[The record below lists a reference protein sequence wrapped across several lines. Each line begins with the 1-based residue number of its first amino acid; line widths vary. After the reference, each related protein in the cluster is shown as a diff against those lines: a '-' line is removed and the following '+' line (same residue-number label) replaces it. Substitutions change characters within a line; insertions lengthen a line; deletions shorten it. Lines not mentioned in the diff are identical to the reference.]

1 VLTGGSQ
8 YARRMVH
15 RFEIDVRFYEL
26 DPYNHVNHAVYIQ
39 YFETA
44 RITVL
49 ADAGYTL
56 VGMMDDGVMILVT
69 RIDTRFLKPATGG
82 QHLVVETEVV
92 GYTRVMTNW
101 RQRLLRG
108 DEVLVTQELSAA
120 VTNLEGRPL
129 RFPRD
134 MIEALRPYQ
143 VSS

>member
-1 VLTGGSQ
+1 M
-8 YARRMVH
+8 AH
-15 RFEIDVRFYEL
+15 RLDIDVRFYEL

-44 RITVL
+44 RIALL

-56 VGMMDDGVMILVT
+56 QGMMEDGVMMLVT
-69 RIDTRFLKPATGG
+69 QIATKFLKPAAGG
-82 QHLVVETEVV
+82 DHLVVETEVL

-108 DEVLVTQELSAA
+108 DEVLVQQELSAA

-129 RFPRD
+129 RFPRA

>member
-1 VLTGGSQ
+1 M
-8 YARRMVH
+8 AH
-15 RFEIDVRFYEL
+15 RLEIDVRFYEL

-39 YFETA
+39 YFETG
-44 RITVL
+44 RIAVL

-56 VGMMDDGVMILVT
+56 QGMMDDGVLILVT
-69 RIDTRFLKPATGG
+69 RIDTKFLNPAAGG
-82 QHLVVETEVV
+82 DHLVVETEVL

-108 DEVLVTQELSAA
+108 DEVLVKQKLSAA

-129 RFPRD
+129 RFPRA

>member
-1 VLTGGSQ
+1 M
-8 YARRMVH
+8 AH
-15 RFEIDVRFYEL
+15 RLDIDVRFYEL

-44 RITVL
+44 RIALL

-56 VGMMDDGVMILVT
+56 QGMMDDGVLILVT
-69 RIDTRFLKPATGG
+69 HIDTRFLKPAEGG
-82 QHLVVETEVV
+82 DHLVVETEVL

-101 RQRLLRG
+101 RQRLMRG
-108 DEVLVTQELSAA
+108 DEVLVKQKLSAA
-120 VTNLEGRPL
+120 VTNLDGRPL

>member
-1 VLTGGSQ
+1 M
-8 YARRMVH
+8 AH
-15 RFEIDVRFYEL
+15 RLDIDVRFYEL

-44 RITVL
+44 RIAVL

-56 VGMMDDGVMILVT
+56 QGMMDDGVLILVT
-69 RIDTRFLKPATGG
+69 RIDTKFLKPASGG
-82 QHLVVETEVV
+82 DHLVVETEVL

-108 DEVLVTQELSAA
+108 DEVLVKQELSAA
-120 VTNLEGRPL
+120 VTSLEGRPL
-129 RFPRD
+129 RFPQA
-134 MIEALRPYQ
+134 MIDALRPYQ

>member
-1 VLTGGSQ
+1 M
-8 YARRMVH
+8 AH
-15 RFEIDVRFYEL
+15 RLDIDVRFYEL

-44 RITVL
+44 RIALL

-56 VGMMDDGVMILVT
+56 QGMMEDGVLILVT
-69 RIDTRFLKPATGG
+69 RIDTKFLKPAAGG
-82 QHLVVETEVV
+82 DHLVVETEVLE
-92 GYTRVMTNW
+92 YTRVMTNW

-108 DEVLVTQELSAA
+108 DEVLVDQKLSAA

-129 RFPRD
+129 RFPRA

>member
-1 VLTGGSQ
+1 M
-8 YARRMVH
+8 AH
-15 RFEIDVRFYEL
+15 RLDIDVRFYEL

-44 RITVL
+44 RIALL

-56 VGMMDDGVMILVT
+56 QGMMEDGVLILVT
-69 RIDTRFLKPATGG
+69 HIDTRFLKPAEGG
-82 QHLVVETEVV
+82 DHLVVETEVL

-101 RQRLLRG
+101 RQRLMRG
-108 DEVLVTQELSAA
+108 DEVLVKQKLSAA
-120 VTNLEGRPL
+120 VTTLDGHPL

-134 MIEALRPYQ
+134 MIEALRPYR

>member
-1 VLTGGSQ
+1 M
-8 YARRMVH
+8 AH
-15 RFEIDVRFYEL
+15 RLDIDVRFYEL

-44 RITVL
+44 RIALL

-56 VGMMDDGVMILVT
+56 QGMMEDGVLMLVT
-69 RIDTRFLKPATGG
+69 QIDTKFLRPAAGG
-82 QHLVVETEVV
+82 DHLVVETEVL

-101 RQRLLRG
+101 RQRLLRE
-108 DEVLVTQELSAA
+108 DEVLVKQKLSAA

-129 RFPRD
+129 RFPRA

>member
-1 VLTGGSQ
+1 M
-8 YARRMVH
+8 AH
-15 RFEIDVRFYEL
+15 RLDIDVRFYEL

-44 RITVL
+44 RIALL

-56 VGMMDDGVMILVT
+56 QGMMEDGVLILVT
-69 RIDTRFLKPATGG
+69 QIDTKFLKPAAGG
-82 QHLVVETEVV
+82 DHLVVETAVV

-101 RQRLLRG
+101 RQRLLRE
-108 DEVLVTQELSAA
+108 DEVLVQQKLSAA

-129 RFPRD
+129 RFPRA
-134 MIEALRPYQ
+134 MIEALRPYR

>member
-1 VLTGGSQ
+1 M
-8 YARRMVH
+8 AH

-44 RITVL
+44 RIALL

-56 VGMMDDGVMILVT
+56 QGMMEDGVMMLVT
-69 RIDTRFLKPATGG
+69 QIATKFLKPAAGG
-82 QHLVVETEVV
+82 DHLVVETEVL

-108 DEVLVTQELSAA
+108 DEVLVKQKLSAA

-129 RFPRD
+129 RFPRA

>member
-1 VLTGGSQ
+1 MAL
-8 YARRMVH
+8 RLD
-15 RFEIDVRFYEL
+15 IDVRFYEL

-44 RITVL
+44 RIALL

-56 VGMMDDGVMILVT
+56 QGMMEDGVLILVT
-69 RIDTRFLKPATGG
+69 HIDTRFLKPAEGG
-82 QHLVVETEVV
+82 DHLVVETEVL

-101 RQRLLRG
+101 RQRLMRG
-108 DEVLVTQELSAA
+108 DEVLVKQKLSAA
-120 VTNLEGRPL
+120 VTNLDGHPL

>member
-1 VLTGGSQ
+1 M
-8 YARRMVH
+8 AH
-15 RFEIDVRFYEL
+15 RLDIDVRFYEL

-44 RITVL
+44 RIAVL

-56 VGMMDDGVMILVT
+56 QGMMEDGVLILVT
-69 RIDTRFLKPATGG
+69 QIDTKFLKPAAGG
-82 QHLVVETEVV
+82 DHLVVETEVL

-101 RQRLLRG
+101 RQRLMRG
-108 DEVLVTQELSAA
+108 DEVLVDQKLSAA

-129 RFPRD
+129 RFPRA

>member
-1 VLTGGSQ
+1 M
-8 YARRMVH
+8 AH
-15 RFEIDVRFYEL
+15 RLDIDVRFYEL

-44 RITVL
+44 RIALL

-56 VGMMDDGVMILVT
+56 QGMMEDGVLILVT
-69 RIDTRFLKPATGG
+69 HIDTRFLKPAEGG
-82 QHLVVETEVV
+82 DHLVVETEVL

-101 RQRLLRG
+101 RQRLMRG
-108 DEVLVTQELSAA
+108 DEVLVKQKLSAA
-120 VTNLEGRPL
+120 VTNLDGHPL

-134 MIEALRPYQ
+134 MIEALRPYR

>member
-1 VLTGGSQ
+1 M
-8 YARRMVH
+8 AH
-15 RFEIDVRFYEL
+15 RLDIDVRFYEL

-44 RITVL
+44 RIAVL

-56 VGMMDDGVMILVT
+56 QGMMEDGVLILVT
-69 RIDTRFLKPATGG
+69 RIDTKFLKPAAGG
-82 QHLVVETEVV
+82 DHLVVETEVL

-108 DEVLVTQELSAA
+108 DEVLVKQKLSAA
-120 VTNLEGRPL
+120 VTSLEGRPL
-129 RFPRD
+129 RFPQT

>member
-1 VLTGGSQ
+1 M
-8 YARRMVH
+8 AH
-15 RFEIDVRFYEL
+15 RLDIDVRFYEL

-44 RITVL
+44 RIAVL

-56 VGMMDDGVMILVT
+56 QGMMEDGVLILVT
-69 RIDTRFLKPATGG
+69 PIDTKFLKPAARGD
-82 QHLVVETEVV
+82 HLVVETEVL

-108 DEVLVTQELSAA
+108 DEVLVQQELSAA
-120 VTNLEGRPL
+120 VTNLDGRPL

>member
-1 VLTGGSQ
+1 M
-8 YARRMVH
+8 AH
-15 RFEIDVRFYEL
+15 RLDIDVRFYEL

-44 RITVL
+44 RIAVL

-56 VGMMDDGVMILVT
+56 QGMMEDGVLILVT
-69 RIDTRFLKPATGG
+69 RIDTKFLKPAAGG
-82 QHLVVETEVV
+82 DHLVVETEVLE
-92 GYTRVMTNW
+92 YTRVMTNW

-108 DEVLVTQELSAA
+108 DEVLVDQKLSAA

-129 RFPRD
+129 RFPRA

>member
-1 VLTGGSQ
+1 M
-8 YARRMVH
+8 AH
-15 RFEIDVRFYEL
+15 RLDIDVRFYEL

-44 RITVL
+44 RIAVL

-56 VGMMDDGVMILVT
+56 QGMMEDGVLILVT
-69 RIDTRFLKPATGG
+69 QIDTKFLKPASGG
-82 QHLVVETEVV
+82 DHLVVETEVL

-108 DEVLVTQELSAA
+108 DEVLVDQKLSAA

-129 RFPRD
+129 RFPRA

>member
-1 VLTGGSQ
+1 M
-8 YARRMVH
+8 AH
-15 RFEIDVRFYEL
+15 RLDIDVRFYEL

-44 RITVL
+44 RIALL

-56 VGMMDDGVMILVT
+56 QGMMDDGVLILVT
-69 RIDTRFLKPATGG
+69 HIDTRFLKPAEGG
-82 QHLVVETEVV
+82 DHLVVETEVL

-101 RQRLLRG
+101 RQRLMRG
-108 DEVLVTQELSAA
+108 DEVLVKQKLSAA
-120 VTNLEGRPL
+120 VTNLDGRPL
-129 RFPRD
+129 RFPQD

>member
-1 VLTGGSQ
+1 M
-8 YARRMVH
+8 AH
-15 RFEIDVRFYEL
+15 RLDIDVRFYEL

-44 RITVL
+44 RIALL

-56 VGMMDDGVMILVT
+56 QGMMEDGVLILVT
-69 RIDTRFLKPATGG
+69 RIDTKFLKPAAGG
-82 QHLVVETEVV
+82 DHLVVETEVL

-108 DEVLVTQELSAA
+108 DEVLVDQKLSAA

-129 RFPRD
+129 RFPRA

>member
-1 VLTGGSQ
+1 M
-8 YARRMVH
+8 AH
-15 RFEIDVRFYEL
+15 RLDIDVRFYEL

-44 RITVL
+44 RIALL

-56 VGMMDDGVMILVT
+56 QGMMEDGVLILVT
-69 RIDTRFLKPATGG
+69 HIDTRFLKPAEGG
-82 QHLVVETEVV
+82 DHLVVETEVL

-101 RQRLLRG
+101 RQRLMRG
-108 DEVLVTQELSAA
+108 DEVLVKQKLSAA
-120 VTNLEGRPL
+120 VSNLDGRPL

>member
-1 VLTGGSQ
+1 M
-8 YARRMVH
+8 AH
-15 RFEIDVRFYEL
+15 RLDIDVRFYEL

-44 RITVL
+44 RIAVL

-56 VGMMDDGVMILVT
+56 QGMMEDGVLILVT
-69 RIDTRFLKPATGG
+69 RIDTKFLKPAAGG
-82 QHLVVETEVV
+82 DHLVVETEVL

-108 DEVLVTQELSAA
+108 DEVLVDQKLSAA

-129 RFPRD
+129 RFPRA

>member
-1 VLTGGSQ
+1 M
-8 YARRMVH
+8 AH
-15 RFEIDVRFYEL
+15 RLDIDVRFYEL

-44 RITVL
+44 RIAVL

-56 VGMMDDGVMILVT
+56 QGMMEDGVLILVT
-69 RIDTRFLKPATGG
+69 QIDTKFLKPASGG
-82 QHLVVETEVV
+82 DHLVVETEVL

-101 RQRLLRG
+101 RQRLMRG
-108 DEVLVTQELSAA
+108 DEVLVKQKLSAT
-120 VTNLEGRPL
+120 VTNLDGRPL

>member
-1 VLTGGSQ
+1 M
-8 YARRMVH
+8 AH
-15 RFEIDVRFYEL
+15 RLDIDVRFYEL

-44 RITVL
+44 RIAVL

-56 VGMMDDGVMILVT
+56 QGMMEDGVLILVT
-69 RIDTRFLKPATGG
+69 HIDTRFLKPAAGG
-82 QHLVVETEVV
+82 DHLVVETEVL

-101 RQRLLRG
+101 RQRLMRG
-108 DEVLVTQELSAA
+108 DEVLVKQKLSAA
-120 VTNLEGRPL
+120 VTNLDGRPL

>member
-1 VLTGGSQ
+1 M
-8 YARRMVH
+8 AH
-15 RFEIDVRFYEL
+15 RLDIDVRFYEL
-26 DPYNHVNHAVYIQ
+26 DPYNHVNPAVYIQ

-44 RITVL
+44 RIAVL

-56 VGMMDDGVMILVT
+56 QGMMEDGVLILVT
-69 RIDTRFLKPATGG
+69 RIDTKFLKPAAGG
-82 QHLVVETEVV
+82 DHLVVETEVL

-108 DEVLVTQELSAA
+108 DEVLVDQKLSAA

-129 RFPRD
+129 RFPQA

>member
-1 VLTGGSQ
+1 M
-8 YARRMVH
+8 AH
-15 RFEIDVRFYEL
+15 RLEIDVRFYEL

-44 RITVL
+44 RIALL

-56 VGMMDDGVMILVT
+56 QGMMEDGVLILVT
-69 RIDTRFLKPATGG
+69 RIDTKFLKPAAGG
-82 QHLVVETEVV
+82 DHLVVETEVLE
-92 GYTRVMTNW
+92 YTRVMTNW

-108 DEVLVTQELSAA
+108 DEVLVDQKLSAA

-129 RFPRD
+129 RFPRA

>member
-1 VLTGGSQ
+1 M
-8 YARRMVH
+8 AH
-15 RFEIDVRFYEL
+15 RLDIDVRFYEL

-44 RITVL
+44 RIAVL

-56 VGMMDDGVMILVT
+56 QGMMEDGVLILVT
-69 RIDTRFLKPATGG
+69 EIATKFLKPAAGG
-82 QHLVVETEVV
+82 DHLVVETEVL

-101 RQRLLRG
+101 HQRLLRG
-108 DEVLVTQELSAA
+108 DEVLVDQKLSAA

-129 RFPRD
+129 RFPRA

>member
-1 VLTGGSQ
+1 M
-8 YARRMVH
+8 AH
-15 RFEIDVRFYEL
+15 RLDIDVRFYEL

-44 RITVL
+44 RIALL

-56 VGMMDDGVMILVT
+56 QGMMDDGVLILVT
-69 RIDTRFLKPATGG
+69 HIDTRFLKPAEGG
-82 QHLVVETEVV
+82 DHLVVETEVL

-101 RQRLLRG
+101 RQRLMRG
-108 DEVLVTQELSAA
+108 DEVLVKQKLSAA
-120 VTNLEGRPL
+120 VTNLDGRPL

-143 VSS
+143 VSSGPDQP

>member
-1 VLTGGSQ
+1 M
-8 YARRMVH
+8 AH
-15 RFEIDVRFYEL
+15 RLDIDVRFYEL
-26 DPYNHVNHAVYIQ
+26 DPYNYVNHAGSLQ

-44 RITVL
+44 RIALL

-56 VGMMDDGVMILVT
+56 QGMMEDGVLILVT
-69 RIDTRFLKPATGG
+69 QIDTKFLKPAAGG
-82 QHLVVETEVV
+82 DHLVVETEVL
-92 GYTRVMTNW
+92 GCTRVMTNW

-108 DEVLVTQELSAA
+108 DEVLVDQKLSAA

-129 RFPRD
+129 RFPRA

>member
-1 VLTGGSQ
+1 M
-8 YARRMVH
+8 AH
-15 RFEIDVRFYEL
+15 RLDIDVRFYEL

-44 RITVL
+44 RIALL

-56 VGMMDDGVMILVT
+56 QGMMEDGVLILVT
-69 RIDTRFLKPATGG
+69 QIATKFLKPAAGG
-82 QHLVVETEVV
+82 DHLVVETEVLE
-92 GYTRVMTNW
+92 YTRVMTNW

-108 DEVLVTQELSAA
+108 DEVLVDQKLSAA

-129 RFPRD
+129 RFPRA

>member
-1 VLTGGSQ
+1 M
-8 YARRMVH
+8 AH
-15 RFEIDVRFYEL
+15 RLDIDVRFYEL

-44 RITVL
+44 RIAVL
-49 ADAGYTL
+49 AGAGYTL
-56 VGMMDDGVMILVT
+56 QGMMDDGVLILVT
-69 RIDTRFLKPATGG
+69 RIDTKFLKPASGG
-82 QHLVVETEVV
+82 DHLVVETEVL

-108 DEVLVTQELSAA
+108 DEVLVKQELSAA
-120 VTNLEGRPL
+120 VTSLEGRPL
-129 RFPRD
+129 RFPQA

>member
-1 VLTGGSQ
+1 M
-8 YARRMVH
+8 AH
-15 RFEIDVRFYEL
+15 RLDIDVRFYEL

-44 RITVL
+44 RIAVL

-56 VGMMDDGVMILVT
+56 QGMMEDGVLILVT
-69 RIDTRFLKPATGG
+69 QIDTKFLKPAAGG
-82 QHLVVETEVV
+82 DHLVVETEVL

-108 DEVLVTQELSAA
+108 DEVLVDQKLSAA

-129 RFPRD
+129 RFPQA

>member
-1 VLTGGSQ
+1 M
-8 YARRMVH
+8 AH
-15 RFEIDVRFYEL
+15 RLDIDVRFYEL

-56 VGMMDDGVMILVT
+56 QGMMDDGVMILVT

-82 QHLVVETEVV
+82 DRLVVETEVV

-108 DEVLVTQELSAA
+108 DEVLVKQELSAA

-129 RFPRD
+129 RFPQH

-143 VSS
+143 VPS

>member
-1 VLTGGSQ
+1 M
-8 YARRMVH
+8 AH
-15 RFEIDVRFYEL
+15 RLDIDVRFYEL
-26 DPYNHVNHAVYIQ
+26 DPYNHVNHAVYLQ

-44 RITVL
+44 RIALL

-56 VGMMDDGVMILVT
+56 QGMMEDGVLILVT
-69 RIDTRFLKPATGG
+69 RIDTKFLKPAAGG
-82 QHLVVETEVV
+82 DHLVVETEVLE
-92 GYTRVMTNW
+92 YTRVMTNW

-108 DEVLVTQELSAA
+108 DEVLVDQKLSAA

-129 RFPRD
+129 RFPRA